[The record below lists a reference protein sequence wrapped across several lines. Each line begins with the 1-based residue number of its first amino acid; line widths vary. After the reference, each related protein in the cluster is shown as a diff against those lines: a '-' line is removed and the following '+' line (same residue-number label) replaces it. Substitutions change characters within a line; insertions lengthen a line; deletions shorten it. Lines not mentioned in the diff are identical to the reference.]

1 MNPEESGLDLFS
13 AIVRDMFKID
23 YNYGIYKNYKVL
35 QESGK
40 NYSNMRT
47 HNIIL
52 QGHEQKQTHW
62 GQYLAILTEEA
73 WSIKD

>member
-1 MNPEESGLDLFS
+1 MINPEESGLDLFS
-13 AIVRDMFKID
+13 AIVRDMFKIE
-23 YNYGIYKNYKVL
+23 YNHGIYKNYKVF

-52 QGHEQKQTHW
+52 QGHEQK
-62 GQYLAILTEEA
+62 
-73 WSIKD
+73 

>member
-1 MNPEESGLDLFS
+1 MINPVESGLDLFS

-35 QESGK
+35 QESVK

-52 QGHEQKQTHW
+52 QGHEQ
-62 GQYLAILTEEA
+62 I
-73 WSIKD
+73 